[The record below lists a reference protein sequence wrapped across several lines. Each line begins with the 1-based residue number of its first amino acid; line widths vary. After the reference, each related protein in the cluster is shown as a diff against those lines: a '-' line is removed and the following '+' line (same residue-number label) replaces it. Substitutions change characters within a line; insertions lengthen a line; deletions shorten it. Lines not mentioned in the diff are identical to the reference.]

1 MLIKEL
7 MEMAKKKSTRSKNAM
22 TIDPDEIKTRKR
34 VSGYG
39 LLGTKYKKNPKY
51 RDKPRQKKASDY

>member
-1 MLIKEL
+1 MLLEQIKEL
-7 MEMAKKKSTRSKNAM
+7 PKAKARKK
-22 TIDPDEIKTRKR
+22 

-51 RDKPRQKKASDY
+51 RDKPRQKKPRDFD